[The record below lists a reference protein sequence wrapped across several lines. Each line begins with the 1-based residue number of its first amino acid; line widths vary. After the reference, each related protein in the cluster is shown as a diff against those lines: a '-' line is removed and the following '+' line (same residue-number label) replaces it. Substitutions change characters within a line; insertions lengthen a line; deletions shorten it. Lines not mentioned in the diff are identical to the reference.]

1 MSVSFLV
8 VSVTMQPSDFIVD
21 KIAEIHSSIFSF
33 QGSRQQGLIMGK
45 KIGLSIQKHKKM
57 KVCLKYFLHT
67 LMYTGY
73 VKKKKKRRRKKKEMR
88 EEGGRTNSPS
98 SPKVIL
104 FFKRI

>member
-21 KIAEIHSSIFSF
+21 KITEIHSSIFSF

-57 KVCLKYFLHT
+57 KFV
-67 LMYTGY
+67 
-73 VKKKKKRRRKKKEMR
+73 
-88 EEGGRTNSPS
+88 
-98 SPKVIL
+98 
-104 FFKRI
+104 